1 MTKLAP
7 PNDNLNLNS
16 GMSYTAKATI
26 STAVLWIAP
35 FIYVAIAMGDYNC
48 SATCECLTEC
58 FPNIANSSYDPT
70 CSRVFPPMKNIWLLF
85 TVISWVIGLVFI
97 FFYLKRFVW
106 SVFNIFAANYEMFR
120 SSTEVFNIQRQ
131 LHLFSGSVKH
141 QSARETP
148 ESHSPEKIRDSLES
162 EEPQIN
168 STEEDVGSR
177 NSSITMKRLGI
188 RFKVGKMVTYHM
200 KYILWL
206 YITYLTM
213 TAPSMILFMIDIIKP
228 GHVLNM
234 ITINFCLCCPFIYCY
249 LCPFILVRCLPGV
262 KSSLSDLC
270 FSLYTKTSRW
280 RIAQNCKKTFYL
292 FYKVLSS
299 LLASRGLPLLL
310 VLLYYFLLYA
320 NVHLLKYF
328 ELLSLVYLTK

>member
-1 MTKLAP
+1 
-7 PNDNLNLNS
+7 
-16 GMSYTAKATI
+16 
-26 STAVLWIAP
+26 
-35 FIYVAIAMGDYNC
+35 
-48 SATCECLTEC
+48 
-58 FPNIANSSYDPT
+58 
-70 CSRVFPPMKNIWLLF
+70 
-85 TVISWVIGLVFI
+85 
-97 FFYLKRFVW
+97 
-106 SVFNIFAANYEMFR
+106 MFR

-270 FSLYTKTSRW
+270 FSLYTKTSR
-280 RIAQNCKKTFYL
+280 
-292 FYKVLSS
+292 
-299 LLASRGLPLLL
+299 
-310 VLLYYFLLYA
+310 
-320 NVHLLKYF
+320 
-328 ELLSLVYLTK
+328 